1 MLEGV
6 FIDEAIEVPFEFTGH
21 FGWSTGARTVDE
33 ALRALVRKAMD
44 PLAQGRI
51 RKLEG
56 VGNSLEALP
65 FDDLAHGL
73 RTAQAAGLLR
83 LLHQG
88 VPGGQGIIGQM
99 ELEGAHEGGLHNK
112 GRQKYDNASL
122 HIVQLP
128 SDRNT
133 VFSAQISQEL
143 LIVDPALQRGKVTV
157 RAVCLCPYSLTSP
170 FRHGFIRRHGLRVS
184 FLSMKQ
190 PQCTKVHKIDHFSQ
204 SP

>member
-65 FDDLAHGL
+65 FDDIAHGL
-73 RTAQAAGLLR
+73 CTAKDAGLLR
-83 LLHQG
+83 LLQKG
-88 VPGGQGIIGQM
+88 VQGGQGIIRKM
-99 ELEGAHEGGLHNK
+99 EFEGTHEGGLHNK
-112 GRQKYDNASL
+112 VLQKYENSSL
-122 HIVQLP
+122 DIVQLP
-128 SDRNT
+128 SDRNK
-133 VFSAQISQEL
+133 VFSTQISQEL
-143 LIVDPALQRGKVTV
+143 LIDIVNP
-157 RAVCLCPYSLTSP
+157 
-170 FRHGFIRRHGLRVS
+170 LR
-184 FLSMKQ
+184 FTGYTGGNQL
-190 PQCTKVHKIDHFSQ
+190 P
-204 SP
+204 

>member
-65 FDDLAHGL
+65 FDDIAHGL
-73 RTAQAAGLLR
+73 CTAKDAGLLR
-83 LLHQG
+83 LLQKG
-88 VPGGQGIIGQM
+88 VQGGQGIIRKM
-99 ELEGAHEGGLHNK
+99 EFEGTHEGRLHNK
-112 GRQKYDNASL
+112 VLQKYENSSL
-122 HIVQLP
+122 DIVQLP
-128 SDRNT
+128 SDRNK
-133 VFSAQISQEL
+133 VFSTQISQEL
-143 LIVDPALQRGKVTV
+143 LMYAMLTPRDTTLACATWQRGYVSPPQG
-157 RAVCLCPYSLTSP
+157 CLRRHAFPRGGCAWTRSLFTASPPLTSQ
-170 FRHGFIRRHGLRVS
+170 RW
-184 FLSMKQ
+184 
-190 PQCTKVHKIDHFSQ
+190 
-204 SP
+204 